1 MVEVAEGVGVWMC
14 KIAEPGVAVSGDV
27 AVTVTA
33 PAGTV
38 AGAVYKPVLSI
49 APPPVTAQ
57 VTVWLV
63 SLLTWAVNRCVCG
76 GAPGGLAMFGKSVFT
91 ELGVT
96 LTLITG
102 GGGGEPLPP
111 HAARKPVNAT
121 ARHRPT
127 IL

>member
-1 MVEVAEGVGVWMC
+1 MC
-14 KIAEPGVAVSGDV
+14 TDAEPGVVVSGDV

-49 APPPVTAQ
+49 APPPFTAQ
-57 VTVWLV
+57 VTVWFV
-63 SLLTWAVNRCVCG
+63 SLLTWAVNCCVCA

-91 ELGVT
+91 ELGAT

-102 GGGGEPLPP
+102 GGGGDPP
-111 HAARKPVNAT
+111 PPQAARKPVKAT